1 MLCFS
6 FEQVETKKY
15 QKSSLRDINHA
26 GVLVVYG
33 WCTCS
38 GGGGYSP
45 EWPIQGYAAGQGMV
59 FYLPPR
65 PPRGAVMLVMTTDA
79 QEGNNK
85 TLQGNTMQS
94 HSVVMFLEITMI
106 F

>member
-1 MLCFS
+1 M
-6 FEQVETKKY
+6 VG
-15 QKSSLRDINHA
+15 A
-26 GVLVVYG
+26 P
-33 WCTCS
+33 
-38 GGGGYSP
+38 GGGGGGSGYTL
-45 EWPIQGYAAGQGMV
+45 EWPIKVYAVWQGMV
-59 FYLPPR
+59 FYIPTR
-65 PPRGAVMLVMTTDA
+65 PPRGAVMLVLTTDA